1 MRQATILEVAL
12 NGPWGPQRQPGMPV
26 SVQAIVAEGIA
37 CAKAGAAVIH
47 VHPYDEGT
55 GRQRDEHGLYAAIID
70 GIRAEVDA
78 LVYPTAPFVDDD
90 GLERYA
96 VTERLAREA
105 RIEWATVDPGSLNM
119 ARLDEIDAGQWGFV
133 YRNSGPALAA
143 GLAMARATGLR
154 PSFACYEPGQ
164 LRFGHAMHNAHPGCP
179 EAIYRLMFSQ
189 EFAFGLPPTPW
200 ALRAW
205 AELIES
211 LGITAPVMVAGLG
224 VDIRPLI
231 PEAVRR
237 GWHVRVGKE
246 DAPFGH
252 PLSNVGWVQQAA
264 QAIRQ
269 AGGELATPTDLRR
282 SSDPS

>member
-1 MRQATILEVAL
+1 MRNPTILEVAL
-12 NGPWGPQRQPGMPV
+12 NGPWGSQRQPGIPV

-37 CAKAGAAVIH
+37 CAKAGASVIH
-47 VHPYDEGT
+47 VHPYDEST
-55 GRQRDEHGLYAAIID
+55 GRQCDEHGLYAAIID

-90 GLERYA
+90 GNDRYE
-96 VTERLAREA
+96 VTERLAREG
-105 RIEWATVDPGSLNM
+105 RIEWATVDPGSLNI
-119 ARLDEIDAGQWGFV
+119 ARFDEIDAGHWGFV
-133 YRNSGPALAA
+133 YRNSGEAMAA

-164 LRFGHAMHNAHPGCP
+164 MRFGHAMHSAHPGCP

-189 EFAFGLPPTPW
+189 EFAFGLPPTQW
-200 ALRAW
+200 ALKAW
-205 AELIES
+205 AKLIDC
-211 LGITAPVMVAGLG
+211 LGITAPIMVAGLG

-231 PEAVRR
+231 PTAVQL

-252 PLSNVGWVQQAA
+252 PLSNLQWVQHAA
-264 QAIRQ
+264 HAIRQ
-269 AGGELATPTDLRR
+269 AGGELATPSECKLDRKT
-282 SSDPS
+282 